1 MKDTEGQ
8 GGERLDNFALNS
20 LEGKKKKKKRIKI
33 LPKSQDGETGSAPLE
48 KNTRAMG

>member
-20 LEGKKKKKKRIKI
+20 LEGKKKKRIKI

>member
-1 MKDTEGQ
+1 MKDTEGR

-20 LEGKKKKKKRIKI
+20 LGGKKKNKRIKI

>member
-8 GGERLDNFALNS
+8 GGERLDKFALNS
-20 LEGKKKKKKRIKI
+20 LEGKKKKKRIKI